1 MKMLKTGDKCP
12 CCGQPIVTEDER
24 LLLILSAMNDIM
36 ISSEG
41 NDADDHG

>member
-24 LLLILSAMNDIM
+24 VLLILSEIAEEMETDN
-36 ISSEG
+36 
-41 NDADDHG
+41 ADDHG

>member
-24 LLLILSAMNDIM
+24 LLLILSAMADM
-36 ISSEG
+36 ME
-41 NDADDHG
+41 DANEQTDDHG